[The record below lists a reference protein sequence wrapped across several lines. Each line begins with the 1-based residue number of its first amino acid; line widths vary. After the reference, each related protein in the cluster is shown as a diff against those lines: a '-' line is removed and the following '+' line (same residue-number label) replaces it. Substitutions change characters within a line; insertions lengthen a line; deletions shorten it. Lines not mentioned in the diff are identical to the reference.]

1 MQGALRLQYSR
12 PYRRHQALSIP
23 PLWIPNVFK
32 RPACSTCHRAP
43 EPPRQT
49 FLHQQ
54 MLADSGFAVSDQMV
68 PMFRKTSGSMTMRR
82 CPAYFNTIA
91 AIMRYQVE
99 QAIGILKSRWKILRS
114 MPLRLRTTHDQALA
128 HGIIVAC
135 IILHNLVV
143 NTEIKPQGRGREK
156 ESDPRSALALL
167 GGRDQSS
174 SVVIWRSVSE
184 SDPD

>member
-1 MQGALRLQYSR
+1 
-12 PYRRHQALSIP
+12 
-23 PLWIPNVFK
+23 
-32 RPACSTCHRAP
+32 
-43 EPPRQT
+43 
-49 FLHQQ
+49 

-135 IILHNLVV
+135 IILHNL
-143 NTEIKPQGRGREK
+143 
-156 ESDPRSALALL
+156 PRSN
-167 GGRDQSS
+167 RKEEDERKNQIP
-174 SVVIWRSVSE
+174 VRR
-184 SDPD
+184 

>member
-1 MQGALRLQYSR
+1 
-12 PYRRHQALSIP
+12 
-23 PLWIPNVFK
+23 
-32 RPACSTCHRAP
+32 
-43 EPPRQT
+43 
-49 FLHQQ
+49 
-54 MLADSGFAVSDQMV
+54 
-68 PMFRKTSGSMTMRR
+68 MRR